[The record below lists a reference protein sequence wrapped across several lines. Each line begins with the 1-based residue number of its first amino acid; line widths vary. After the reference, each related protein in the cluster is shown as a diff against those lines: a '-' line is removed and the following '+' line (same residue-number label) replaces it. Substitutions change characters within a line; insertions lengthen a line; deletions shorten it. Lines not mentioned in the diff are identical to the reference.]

1 MTGFFGGAVPPTARR
16 RGVARTIAAAI
27 VLGAML
33 WLCGRGLGPVP
44 PLGALLDPTMGV
56 WGMPAAAEL
65 PPSAE
70 ATVPGMRAAVTVLY
84 DDRAVPHI
92 FAENEADAYRALGYV
107 VARDRLFQLEMQTLA
122 ASGRLTEV
130 GGARVLDLDRETRQL
145 GMPRAAERALAALPP
160 GSPGRVAID
169 AFADGVNAYIDSM
182 SPAEVPLEFRLLGV
196 RPERWE
202 PINTLHLLNRMG
214 RTLAWEDDLARM
226 ATRARVGAAAADA
239 LFPARSPIQEPIQ
252 PNGQSAP
259 RRDFAPLPPPGT
271 PDTAAA
277 ALVALLRD
285 ATPRESDAARAGDA
299 LGSNN
304 WAVAPRRTAAG
315 AALLAGDP
323 HLELTLPSIWY
334 EAQLTVP
341 DVLDA
346 YGVTIPGAPGIIIG
360 FNRDIAW
367 TFTNTQADV
376 IDSFVETVDDSVHPA
391 KYLVDGKWRP
401 IERRVERYMGPRGAV
416 VAVDTMRYTHRGPL
430 RRAGARWIS
439 TRWTVL
445 ETATSMTA
453 FDDLARAHSVEEFRR
468 ATERYEAPA
477 QNMLVADR
485 AGHIGIRSTGRFPT
499 RSGDGR
505 GDVIRDGSRSANDW
519 QGYWPVSRYPG
530 AVDPPQGF
538 LASANQQPVDPQVDP
553 GYMGTAWFSPWR
565 AIRINELLRVA
576 PPMTPDAMAKMQTDP
591 GSARA
596 DAFVPVFLA
605 AARARPTRSEC
616 AEGARLLGE
625 WPRRYTRDDRRAV
638 LFEAAMREL
647 DSQTWDELGRT
658 EHPADQILLELAR
671 DSASL
676 WWDDRTTTQREH
688 RDDLVCNALESAL
701 AGTKERYGAPD
712 DVRWRWSNVAT
723 ANIRHLLRLPA
734 LSALRIPV
742 QGGPSTLNPSTTT
755 FGASWRMV
763 VELGAET
770 RGWGTYPGGQSGNPL
785 STRYQDRL
793 ASWSAGTLDTLRFPR
808 RPQDLPGTRMR
819 SSLTLLPAKR

>member
-1 MTGFFGGAVPPTARR
+1 MTGSFVAAPPAPPRGRRVLRTTAGAF
-16 RGVARTIAAAI
+16 
-27 VLGAML
+27 VLASML
-33 WLCGRGLGPVP
+33 WLCGRGVGPVP
-44 PLGALLDPTMGV
+44 PLGPLLDPGTGV
-56 WGMPAAAEL
+56 WAMPAVAEL

-70 ATVPGMRAAVTVLY
+70 ATVPGTRAPVTVLY

-92 FAENEADAYRALGYV
+92 FAESEPDAWRALGWV

-122 ASGRLTEV
+122 ASGRLPEV
-130 GGARVLDLDRETRQL
+130 GGARLLDLDRETRRL
-145 GMPRAAERALAALPP
+145 GMPRAAERALAALPA

-196 RPERWE
+196 RPERWA

-214 RTLAWEDDLARM
+214 RTLAWEDDLDRM
-226 ATRARVGAAAADA
+226 ATRAEVGDAAADA
-239 LFPARSPIQEPIQ
+239 LFPARSPVQEPIQ
-252 PNGQSAP
+252 PNGRATP
-259 RRDFAPLPPPGT
+259 RQDFVPLPPPGA

-277 ALVALLRD
+277 AFLALLERG
-285 ATPRESDAARAGDA
+285 AARESDAARAGDA

-304 WAVAPRRTAAG
+304 WAVAPGRTAAG
-315 AALLAGDP
+315 SALLAGDP

-334 EAQLTVP
+334 EAQITVP
-341 DVLDA
+341 NVVDA

-376 IDSFVETVDDSVHPA
+376 IDYFAETVDDSAHPA

-401 IERRVERYMGPRGAV
+401 IERRVERYAGPRGTT
-416 VAVDTMRYTHRGPL
+416 VAVDTMLYTHRGPL
-430 RRAGARWIS
+430 RRAGHRWLS

-445 ETATSMTA
+445 ETSSSMAA
-453 FDDLARAHSVEEFRR
+453 FNDLARAHSVEEFRR
-468 ATERYEAPA
+468 ATQSYEAPA

-485 AGHIGIRSTGRFPT
+485 AGHIGIRSTGRFPM

-505 GDVIRDGSRSANDW
+505 GDVVRDGSRTANDW
-519 QGYWPVSRYPG
+519 QGYWPLSRYPG
-530 AVDPPQGF
+530 AVDPAQGF

-565 AIRINELLRVA
+565 AIRINELLRAA
-576 PPMTPDAMAKMQTDP
+576 PPMTPEAMARMQTDP

-596 DAFVPVFLA
+596 DAFVPVFLD
-605 AARARPTRSEC
+605 AARARPGRAEC
-616 AEGARLLGE
+616 AAGARLLGE
-625 WPRRYTRDDRRAV
+625 WDRRYTRDNRRAV

-647 DSQTWDELGRT
+647 DSQTWDELRRT

-676 WWDDRTTTQREH
+676 WWDDRATPQREH

-701 AGTKERYGAPD
+701 AGTRERYGAPD
-712 DVRWRWSNVAT
+712 DVRWKWSNVAT
-723 ANIRHLLRLPA
+723 ANVRHLLRLPA

-742 QGGPSTLNPSTTT
+742 QGGPSTLNPSTTS

-785 STRYQDRL
+785 STRYLDRL

-808 RPQDLPGTRMR
+808 RPQELPGTRVR
-819 SSLTLLPAKR
+819 SSLTILPPKR

>member
-1 MTGFFGGAVPPTARR
+1 MTGSFAAATAPVPRR
-16 RGVARTIAAAI
+16 RGVARTLAAAL
-27 VLGAML
+27 VLGAMV

-44 PLGALLDPTMGV
+44 PLGALLDPTIGV
-56 WGMPAAAEL
+56 WGMPAVAEL
-65 PPSAE
+65 PASAE
-70 ATVPGMRAAVTVLY
+70 ATVPGMHAAVTVLY

-92 FAENEADAYRALGYV
+92 FAESEADAYRALGYV
-107 VARDRLFQLEMQTLA
+107 VARDRLFQLQMQTLA

-130 GGARVLDLDRETRQL
+130 GGARLLDLDRETRQL
-145 GMPRAAERALAALPP
+145 GMPRAAERALASLPA
-160 GSPGRVAID
+160 GSPGRIAID

-196 RPERWE
+196 RPERWA

-226 ATRARVGAAAADA
+226 ATRAQVGAAAADA

-252 PNGQSAP
+252 PNGQTAP
-259 RRDFAPLPPPGT
+259 RYDFAPLPPPGA

-277 ALVALLRD
+277 ALLALLGG
-285 ATPRESDAARAGDA
+285 AGARESDAARAGDA

-341 DVLDA
+341 NVLDT

-376 IDSFVETVDDSVHPA
+376 IDYFAETVDDSAHPT
-391 KYLVDGKWRP
+391 KYRVDGQWRP
-401 IERRVERYMGPRGAV
+401 IERRVERYMGPRGSV
-416 VAVDTMRYTHRGPL
+416 VAVDTMLYTHRGPL
-430 RRAGARWIS
+430 RRAGARWLS

-445 ETATSMTA
+445 ETSTSMTA

-519 QGYWPVSRYPG
+519 QGSWPVSRYPG
-530 AVDPPQGF
+530 AVDPAQGF

-553 GYMGTAWFSPWR
+553 GYMGTAWFAPWR
-565 AIRINELLRVA
+565 AIRINELLRAA

-596 DAFVPVFLA
+596 DAFVPVFRA
-605 AARARPTRSEC
+605 AARARPRRREC
-616 AEGARLLGE
+616 VQAADLLGQ
-625 WPRRYTRDDRRAV
+625 WSRRYTRDDRRAV

-647 DSQTWDELGRT
+647 DSQTWDELRRT
-658 EHPADQILLELAR
+658 EHPADQVLLELTR

-676 WWDDRTTTQREH
+676 WWDDRATPQREH

-701 AGTKERYGAPD
+701 AGTRDRYGAPD
-712 DVRWRWSNVAT
+712 DERWKWSNVAT

-742 QGGPSTLNPSTTT
+742 QGGPSTLNPSTTS

-793 ASWSAGTLDTLRFPR
+793 SSWSAGTLDTLRFPR

>member
-1 MTGFFGGAVPPTARR
+1 MTGSFGGGVPPTARS
-16 RGVARTIAAAI
+16 RGMFRTTAAAV
-27 VLGAML
+27 VLASML

-44 PLGALLDPTMGV
+44 PLGPLLDPTTGV
-56 WGMPAAAEL
+56 WGMPAVAEL
-65 PPSAE
+65 PTSAE
-70 ATVPGMRAAVTVLY
+70 VTVPGTRAPVTVLY

-92 FAENEADAYRALGYV
+92 FAESEADAYRALGYV

-130 GGARVLDLDRETRQL
+130 GGRRLLDLDRETRQL
-145 GMPRAAERALAALPP
+145 GMARAAERALAAMPP
-160 GSPGRVAID
+160 GSPARTAID

-214 RTLAWEDDLARM
+214 RTLAYEDDLDRI
-226 ATRARVGAAAADA
+226 ATRAKVGDAAADA

-252 PNGQSAP
+252 PNGRATP
-259 RRDFAPLPPPGT
+259 RYDFAPLPPPGT
-271 PDTAAA
+271 PDSAAA
-277 ALVALLRD
+277 GLLAVLR
-285 ATPRESDAARAGDA
+285 ARRPAESDAARAGDA

-304 WAVAPRRTAAG
+304 WAVAPGRTASG

-334 EAQLTVP
+334 EVQITVP
-341 DVLDA
+341 NVIDV
-346 YGVTIPGAPGIIIG
+346 YGVTIPGAPGVIIG

-367 TFTNTQADV
+367 TFTNTQSDV
-376 IDSFVETVDDSVHPA
+376 FDYFAETVDDSVHPT
-391 KYLVDGKWRP
+391 KYLVDGRWRP
-401 IERRVERYMGPRGAV
+401 IERRIERYAGPRGTT
-416 VAVDTMRYTHRGPL
+416 VAIDTMRFTHRGPL
-430 RRAGARWIS
+430 NRSGSRWLS

-445 ETATSMTA
+445 ETSSSMAA
-453 FDDLARAHSVEEFRR
+453 FDDLVHAHSVEEFRR
-468 ATERYEAPA
+468 ATEQYAAPA

-485 AGHIGIRSTGRFPT
+485 GGHIGIRSTGRFPL

-505 GDVIRDGSRSANDW
+505 GDVIRDGSRSADDW
-519 QGYWPVSRYPG
+519 QGYWPLARYPG
-530 AVDPPQGF
+530 AVDPAQGF
-538 LASANQQPVDPQVDP
+538 LASANQQPVDPNVDP
-553 GYMGTAWFSPWR
+553 GYMGTAWFAPWR
-565 AIRINELLRVA
+565 AIRINELLRAA
-576 PPMTPDAMAKMQTDP
+576 PPMTPEAMARMQTDP

-605 AARARPTRSEC
+605 AARARPRRDEC
-616 AEGARLLGE
+616 AQGARLLGE
-625 WPRRYTRDDRRAV
+625 WTRRYTRDDRRAV

-647 DSQTWDELGRT
+647 DAQTWDELGHT
-658 EHPADQILLELAR
+658 QHPADQILLELAS
-671 DSASL
+671 DSASA
-676 WWDDRTTTQREH
+676 WWDDRATPQREH

-701 AGTKERYGAPD
+701 AGTTERYGAPD
-712 DVRWRWSNVAT
+712 DARWRWSNVAT
-723 ANIRHLLRLPA
+723 ANVRHLLRLPA

-763 VELGAET
+763 VELGPET

-785 STRYQDRL
+785 STHYLDRL

-808 RPQDLPGTRMR
+808 RPQELPGTRVR
-819 SSLTLLPAKR
+819 SSLTIVPPKR